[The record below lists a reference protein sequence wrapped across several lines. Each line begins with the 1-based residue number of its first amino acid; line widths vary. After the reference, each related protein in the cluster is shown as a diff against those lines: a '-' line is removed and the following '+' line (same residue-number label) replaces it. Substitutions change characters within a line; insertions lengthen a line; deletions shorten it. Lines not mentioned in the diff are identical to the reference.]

1 MQKITVSEY
10 ATRFNISVQAVYKR
24 IKVGSLKSVEENGI
38 KFVVVEDTGL
48 KPILNNV
55 ESEFKELFKI
65 IKKQQKEITRL
76 NKKLE
81 KSQKRESKVLK
92 QFIVEM
98 KYLQLKAPDDIID
111 IEPKNKKRRKKK

>member
-1 MQKITVSEY
+1 MKLTVKEY
-10 ATRFNISVQAVYKR
+10 ATKFNISVQAVYQRLNKNTLR
-24 IKVGSLKSVEENGI
+24 YVVENGV
-38 KFVVVEDTGL
+38 KFVLVEDTDL
-48 KPILNNV
+48 KAIVNNV
-55 ESEFKELFKI
+55 ENEHKSLLKI